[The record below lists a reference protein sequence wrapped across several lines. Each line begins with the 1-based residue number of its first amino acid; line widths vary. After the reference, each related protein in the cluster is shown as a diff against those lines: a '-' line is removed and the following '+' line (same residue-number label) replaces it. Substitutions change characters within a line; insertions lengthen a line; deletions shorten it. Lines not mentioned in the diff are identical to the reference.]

1 MEIPL
6 LAIFGE
12 IWPKTLYY
20 STGSLARFWTKP
32 YTINIHVFMHVHV
45 HCTCKSMKF
54 TSPRFT
60 DKLTLTIIGGI
71 SYTVSL
77 SAEGKGTTIVSVP
90 SMHSSVNMGTHFA
103 CSQVRK
109 QFTLTN
115 RGRRSQV
122 YELTRSKINF

>member
-1 MEIPL
+1 MYI
-6 LAIFGE
+6 
-12 IWPKTLYY
+12 
-20 STGSLARFWTKP
+20 SLP
-32 YTINIHVFMHVHV
+32 YN
-45 HCTCKSMKF
+45 
-54 TSPRFT
+54 RFT
-60 DKLTLTIIGGI
+60 DKLTITIIGGI

-122 YELTRSKINF
+122 CTCTCTHIVFKILYMYTHTVNQYMYFYTVHVHVCLHLAKYSKYMKLMLYHM

>member
-1 MEIPL
+1 M
-6 LAIFGE
+6 
-12 IWPKTLYY
+12 Y
-20 STGSLARFWTKP
+20 
-32 YTINIHVFMHVHV
+32 IHV
-45 HCTCKSMKF
+45 SL
-54 TSPRFT
+54 PYNRFT
-60 DKLTLTIIGGI
+60 DKLTITIIGGI

-122 YELTRSKINF
+122 CTCTCTCAHIHTYMYMYIYIYIYM